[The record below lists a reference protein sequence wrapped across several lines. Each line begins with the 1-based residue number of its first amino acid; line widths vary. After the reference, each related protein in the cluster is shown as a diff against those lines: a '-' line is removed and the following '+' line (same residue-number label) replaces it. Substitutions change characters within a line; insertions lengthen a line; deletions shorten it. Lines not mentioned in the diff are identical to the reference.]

1 MCFIQNIFQEAD
13 MAITDLTI
21 TSDRAEA
28 VDFSHPFMDLGET
41 FIIYNNILALYKM

>member
-1 MCFIQNIFQEAD
+1 

-28 VDFSHPFMDLGET
+28 VDFSHPFMDLG
-41 FIIYNNILALYKM
+41 NVVSILQ

>member
-1 MCFIQNIFQEAD
+1 

-28 VDFSHPFMDLGET
+28 VDFTSPFMNLGKAIFTAIKKKLCE
-41 FIIYNNILALYKM
+41 